1 MTNPSKKYADRG
13 PLTNEEID
21 LMLRAADLLKTEYF
35 RKRAKALIALL
46 KKFGKR
52 RSEIARLT
60 VDDLKINEKNHDL
73 EVTFTL
79 SKKHKRGLFQY
90 LEFLKEQ
97 NNPELL
103 NKPYPLLVEEWRKWQ
118 QTEEGHRIKNDTSLQ
133 SISLDDKYTTYILD
147 YLRYMKATVRDA
159 KFLFPSGTEVFGGAY
174 IIVPREHLSGSQLLR
189 IIKPLNNTAWLHLFR
204 ETKGAEIA
212 KNEGRTIDAV
222 YKVKENLDLENE
234 DTAYHYVRRFAALK
248 QPTEK

>member
-1 MTNPSKKYADRG
+1 MTNPSKAYAARG

-21 LMLRAADLLKTEYF
+21 LMLKVADTLKTEYF

-52 RSEIARLT
+52 RSEIARLA
-60 VDDLKINEKNHDL
+60 VDDLKINEKSQEL

-79 SKKHKRGLFQY
+79 SKKHKRGLHQ
-90 LEFLKEQ
+90 FLKFCEKQ
-97 NNPELL
+97 NPEVLD
-103 NKPYPLLVEEWRKWQ
+103 KPLPEIKALWKEWQ
-118 QTEEGHRIKNDTSLQ
+118 LTEQGHTVKNDTSLQ
-133 SISLDDKYTTYILD
+133 SISRDDKYTVFILD
-147 YLRYMKATVRDA
+147 YLQYVHDAFRDT

-174 IIVPREHLSGSQLLR
+174 VVFPDAHLSGSQLLR
-189 IIKPLNNTAWLHLFR
+189 IIKPLNSTAWLHLFR
-204 ETKGAEIA
+204 DTKGAEIA

-234 DTAYHYVRRFAALK
+234 ETAYRYVRRFAALK